1 MAYIVTFVVI
11 LVISIPYA
19 PEVKVADTQIKRLKT
34 EIKTIEESLAQI
46 KNPQEKEVLM
56 AKIEANQKKIKETEE
71 SIKNSKKIVSQTEVA
86 TNATDALRKL
96 FFLITFFAIGVI
108 SDFRKLWEEG
118 IGKLAL
124 VYLICLFGFILWIGL
139 LISYIFFHGVKP
151 GSKKCKIL
159 NFYTHPTTR

>member
-1 MAYIVTFVVI
+1 
-11 LVISIPYA
+11 
-19 PEVKVADTQIKRLKT
+19 
-34 EIKTIEESLAQI
+34 
-46 KNPQEKEVLM
+46 M
-56 AKIEANQKKIKETEE
+56 AKIEANKKKIKETEE

-151 GSKKCKIL
+151 PIISG
-159 NFYTHPTTR
+159 